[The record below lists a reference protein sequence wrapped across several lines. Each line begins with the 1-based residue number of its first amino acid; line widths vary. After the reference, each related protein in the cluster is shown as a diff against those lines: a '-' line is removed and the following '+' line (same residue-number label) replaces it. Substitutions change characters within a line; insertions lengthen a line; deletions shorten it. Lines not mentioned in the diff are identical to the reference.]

1 MRWNKYYRTLVTTP
15 QRGYLHNNNESNN
28 CIHIVVLWPQQT
40 LTPFLRTKSWMLEK
54 IYHSFEWWAWKCRN
68 VNFTPLDNR
77 SVGIILSYLQTVN
90 ELSFFFFF
98 LDLLPSDKFGTKYWD
113 NYLLGWLLAGIYLAS
128 LAPDV
133 KAQCKLLE
141 DHETRNRER
150 ACIL

>member
-77 SVGIILSYLQTVN
+77 SVVIILSYLQTVN
-90 ELSFFFFF
+90 ELSFFFRFF

-113 NYLLGWLLAGIYLAS
+113 NYLLDWLLFISHLSPRLWRHSESCCRITKQGI
-128 LAPDV
+128 
-133 KAQCKLLE
+133 
-141 DHETRNRER
+141 ER